1 MSTRDRALRIA
12 GGFGVAFAGLSAYAS
27 YAARRFE
34 DLEPESADVPGTFL
48 DVDGVRLHYVEAG
61 QGEPV
66 VLIHGL
72 NASTFSFRYTIPE
85 LAQSYRVV
93 ALDLQGFGYSERPA
107 GADYSLTALAE
118 QVARV
123 MERLNIERATVV
135 GHSMG
140 GAVAMRLAIGF
151 PERVAR
157 LVLVNSATDRL
168 LRRGLRLSRLI
179 QPCMPIAALFALQR
193 RAFRRRALRRAVH
206 DPAHVT
212 PEVVEG
218 SFRPRRVKGTLRALG
233 AWLVDRGRDEPLAPE
248 RIAQPTL
255 VLWGEHDRLLPLAE
269 GEELARAIPNA
280 RLLLVPSSGHLPLEE
295 QPTFC
300 NRALLDFL
308 RSLEASVV
316 PADYS
321 STPAT
326 EPRQPVDR

>member
-12 GGFGVAFAGLSAYAS
+12 ACGGVAFASLSAYAS

-123 MERLNIERATVV
+123 MERLGIERATVV

-168 LRRGLRLSRLI
+168 LGRGLRLSRLV
-179 QPCMPIAALFALQR
+179 QPVMPIAALFALQR
-193 RAFRRRALRRAVH
+193 RAFRRRALRLAVH

-255 VLWGEHDRLLPLAE
+255 VLWGEHDRWLPPAE

-280 RLLLVPSSGHLPLEE
+280 RLVLVPSSGHLPLEE
-295 QPTFC
+295 QPNFC

-308 RSLEASVV
+308 RSPEASVA
-316 PADYS
+316 PTIYS
-321 STPAT
+321 PTPAT
-326 EPRQPVDR
+326 GPPQPIDR